1 MKMKKNIFCVL
12 TMILLLSLPA
22 VRMRSQGERPVEAK
36 QPATDS
42 IQIEELYP
50 DTLEID
56 SIAITEIYTDS
67 IAGDSI
73 AVADSVTEK
82 RPARPNRTVSPV
94 DVDDDKPVVVMH
106 YYDKHGDPLP
116 EPVRFLATLDTVVKP
131 KSSPVYPLYNG
142 VSIGVNFADAILMAA
157 GQKYGSFDVWADVS
171 LHNWFFPI
179 LEAGI
184 GFANSTPENN
194 NYSYQ
199 TRPSFYTKVGINY
212 NFLYKSN
219 SDYQCFLGLRAG
231 YSNFSYEVKDIF
243 ISSDYWGEHQNLT
256 LKGLHG
262 HAFYGEAL
270 AGIKVKI
277 VDRFSIGWS
286 IRYHFKFKTISNS
299 LSTPWFIPGYGATSP
314 ISFSLSAIYTIPG
327 PGKIANPL
335 QKTN

>member
-1 MKMKKNIFCVL
+1 MNKSIYCIL
-12 TMILLLSLPA
+12 TMLFLLALPA
-22 VRMRSQGERPVEAK
+22 VRMRSQGETPLPVLHEE
-36 QPATDS
+36 TDG
-42 IQIEELYP
+42 IQIEEIYNDSLAI
-50 DTLEID
+50 DTINLTEVLSD
-56 SIAITEIYTDS
+56 SIVSDSIVLTDS
-67 IAGDSI
+67 
-73 AVADSVTEK
+73 VADK
-82 RPARPNRTVSPV
+82 RQARPNRTVSPV

-142 VSIGVNFADAILMAA
+142 MSFGVNFGDAILMAA
-157 GQKYGSFDVWADVS
+157 GQKYASFDLWADVS

-179 LEAGI
+179 IEAGI

-194 NYSYQ
+194 NYSYY
-199 TRPSFYTKVGINY
+199 THPSFYTKIGINY

-231 YSNFSYEVKDIF
+231 YSNFSYEVRDIL
-243 ISSDYWGEHQNLT
+243 ISSDYWGEQQNLT

-299 LSTPWFIPGYGATSP
+299 LSNPWFIPGYGATSP
-314 ISFSLSAIYTIPG
+314 ISFSLSAIYTLPG
-327 PGKIANPL
+327 PGKIEQPL
-335 QKTN
+335 IKTN

>member
-1 MKMKKNIFCVL
+1 MML
-12 TMILLLSLPA
+12 SLLALPA
-22 VRMRSQGERPVEAK
+22 VNMRSQDDRTVILEGN
-36 QPATDS
+36 DS
-42 IQIEELYP
+42 IQIEEATHDSVAI
-50 DTLEID
+50 DTISIVEISPD
-56 SIAITEIYTDS
+56 SIGTDS
-67 IAGDSI
+67 I
-73 AVADSVTEK
+73 VMTDSVEGK
-82 RPARPNRTVSPV
+82 RRSRPNRTVSPV

-142 VSIGVNFADAILMAA
+142 VSFGVNFGDAILMAA
-157 GQKYGSFDVWADVS
+157 GQKYASFDVWADVS

-194 NYSYQ
+194 NYSYR
-199 TRPSFYTKVGINY
+199 TLPSFYTKIGINY

-231 YSNFSYEVKDIF
+231 YSNFSYEVSNVL

-262 HAFYGEAL
+262 HAFFGEAL

-277 VDRFSIGWS
+277 VDRFSVGWS
-286 IRYHFKFKTISNS
+286 LRYHFKFKTISNS
-299 LSTPWFIPGYGATSP
+299 LSNPWFIPGYGANSP
-314 ISFSLSAIYTIPG
+314 ISFSLSAIYTLPG
-327 PGKIANPL
+327 PGRIEPPL
-335 QKTN
+335 IKTR